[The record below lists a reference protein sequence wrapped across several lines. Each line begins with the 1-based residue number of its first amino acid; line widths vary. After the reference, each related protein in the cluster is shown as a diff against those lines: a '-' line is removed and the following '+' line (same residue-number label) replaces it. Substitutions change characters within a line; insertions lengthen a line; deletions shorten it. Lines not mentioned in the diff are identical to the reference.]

1 MKSILELQNE
11 ANRLRQM
18 TEVSS
23 ISPEDTFGLQRD
35 TIDYLADMERNSKSI
50 GIRKTYP
57 SVAAMLADGEEPI
70 GSNGKP
76 LLFGQLVAICDVNNS
91 SNAENGF
98 IYAYQ
103 NNNDNPWLLV
113 GNINN
118 VNEAEAELIAETIM
132 QRLLTISK
140 SEINNITNS

>member
-140 SEINNITNS
+140 SEINNISNS

>member
-18 TEVSS
+18 TEVGS

-103 NNNDNPWLLV
+103 NNSDNPWLLV

-118 VNEAEAELIAETIM
+118 VNEVEAELIAETIM